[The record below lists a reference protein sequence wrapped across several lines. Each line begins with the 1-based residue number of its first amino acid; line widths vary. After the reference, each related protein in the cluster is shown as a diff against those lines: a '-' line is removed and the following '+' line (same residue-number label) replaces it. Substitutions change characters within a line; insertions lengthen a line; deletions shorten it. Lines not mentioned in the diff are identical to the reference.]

1 MALTSL
7 KGDRE
12 FRRVRQHGPYDLVFA
27 DPPYELP
34 GAALTAVVASLLP
47 AAFAAFRDP
56 VRVMRT
62 A

>member
-1 MALTSL
+1 MIDLLVIAL
-7 KGDRE
+7 
-12 FRRVRQHGPYDLVFA
+12 LVGA
-27 DPPYELP
+27 GILLAAAVL
-34 GAALTAVVASLLP
+34 AALTAVVASLLP

>member
-1 MALTSL
+1 ML
-7 KGDRE
+7 
-12 FRRVRQHGPYDLVFA
+12 
-27 DPPYELP
+27 
-34 GAALTAVVASLLP
+34 AALTAVVASLLP

>member
-1 MALTSL
+1 MSFLGIGLPESRSFCARASDGIRSLTPSSTL
-7 KGDRE
+7 
-12 FRRVRQHGPYDLVFA
+12 VRSRF
-27 DPPYELP
+27 
-34 GAALTAVVASLLP
+34 S